1 PATVASPLNAAGAS
15 ASAPNS
21 AVSTI
26 GNNYSQLSLNSQSNA
41 GTAAA
46 SATPQALDSAA
57 HQPQPRYMT
66 RSVAQN
72 AARRKQEQL
81 MLEQR
86 KLEEE
91 EARSQKH
98 ISDAGA
104 FSYNSSTV
112 YEGQTNP
119 YSLLDR
125 QHQQYSSNNG
135 SGPWAASA
143 LYQAARAVAAAGSS
157 GTKPS
162 TTV

>member
-1 PATVASPLNAAGAS
+1 AAAPATVASPSNAAGAS

-26 GNNYSQLSLNSQSNA
+26 GNNYSQLSLNSLSNA

-46 SATPQALDSAA
+46 STTPQALDSAA
-57 HQPQPRYMT
+57 YQPQPRYMT

-91 EARSQKH
+91 EASRSQAAVSARQQH
-98 ISDAGA
+98 LSATAA
-104 FSYNSSTV
+104 FPYNSSTV
-112 YEGQTNP
+112 VESQTNP
-119 YSLLDR
+119 YSLLDHR
-125 QHQQYSSNNG
+125 HQQYSSHGAN
-135 SGPWAASA
+135 GPWAASA
-143 LYQAARAVAAAGSS
+143 LYQAARA
-157 GTKPS
+157 
-162 TTV
+162 